1 MAPRR
6 AAAVSA
12 ASSISQAAG
21 PSSNV
26 EKESAAAA
34 QGRQSLGSQKPSSR
48 VPSVLPIVPV
58 QPLSPIV
65 SRLRKM
71 WKFAAICQFLFTF
84 DGAFGMSGFET
95 EVSKAKRLSRPDQL
109 IRNLSLGTGK

>member
-12 ASSISQAAG
+12 ATSISNAAAG
-21 PSSNV
+21 PSKSQPATPSRGDVSTNLT
-26 EKESAAAA
+26 K
-34 QGRQSLGSQKPSSR
+34 QGRKSQNGQQIPLTSATSSL
-48 VPSVLPIVPV
+48 PV
-58 QPLSPIV
+58 IPPEPLSPII

-84 DGAFGMSGFET
+84 DEAFGMSGFET
-95 EVSKAKRLSRPDQL
+95 EVSLESYAFPCR
-109 IRNLSLGTGK
+109 